1 MDWIVLFIVNNH
13 VWLEFRNND
22 ISWEGTSSGR
32 EATDIAIEQ
41 EVIVSRFY
49 KTIQGWESMFED
61 GVVAPGI
68 STLM

>member
-1 MDWIVLFIVNNH
+1 MDLILLFIVNNH
-13 VWLEFRNND
+13 VYVWLEFRNND

-49 KTIQGWESMFED
+49 KTIQG
-61 GVVAPGI
+61 
-68 STLM
+68 